1 MKSLAEVIER
11 GSKALGL
18 EESLLEMDLSTIENL
33 EESIDELQDLA
44 EAWKLPFGIK
54 LPSKKNA
61 PSVLSAP
68 EYPDRDKYTPP
79 DYQKAYDKYYK
90 DKEAFRSSENL
101 ARVHSSAVDTIHRGI
116 RRHDFGDKSTWNK
129 VDQLSPKVLN
139 TYNDTPEGRTHGSN
153 TSVFAAHHKGTG
165 TKLLGFYSHQS
176 GDTGFRVHDLTDPSN
191 PKHVGTF
198 GTMKALHAHIDKYVP
213 GVTSKDYEYNVA
225 TRDNS
230 RVDKQKLGHGRWNK
244 EVSDAAAG
252 RDTSFYGQ
260 RKSTG
265 LSGDTVRNFIRDKAF
280 ATVSKTHLASMGHLN
295 KAVGKLN
302 DIIANPKDTNYSDS
316 SELDKHISSIEG
328 HLKKLKSMSS
338 ASSYEF
344 KKDRYSRDEYKD
356 ALKLSRGQSKY

>member
-1 MKSLAEVIER
+1 MKTIAEVIER
-11 GSKALGL
+11 GSKLLGL
-18 EESLLEMDLSTIENL
+18 EESLLEMDLSNVENL
-33 EESIDELQDLA
+33 EESLDELEVLA

-54 LPSKKNA
+54 LPNKKNS
-61 PSVLSAP
+61 PSVLPQP

-90 DKEAFRSSENL
+90 DKEAYRSSENS
-101 ARVHSSAVDTIHRGI
+101 ARAHRDSIEKIHRGI
-116 RRHDFGDKSTWNK
+116 RSQSFGDKSTWNK

-139 TYNDTPEGRTHGSN
+139 TYTDTPEGRAHGAN
-153 TSVFAAHHKGTG
+153 TSVFAMHHKGTG
-165 TKLLGFYSHQS
+165 TKLLGFHSYQK

-191 PKHVGTF
+191 PKHIGTF
-198 GTMKALHAHIDKYVP
+198 GTIKALHTHLDKYVP
-213 GVTSKDYEYNVA
+213 GVTSKDYEYHAA
-225 TRDNS
+225 TRDES
-230 RVDKQKLGHGRWNK
+230 RVDKHKLGHGRWNK
-244 EVSDAAAG
+244 ETSDTNAG

-316 SELDKHISSIEG
+316 SDLDKHISSIEG

-356 ALKLSRGQSKY
+356 ALKLSRGQSRY

>member
-1 MKSLAEVIER
+1 MKTIAEVIER

-18 EESLLEMDLSTIENL
+18 EESLLEMDLSEVESL

-61 PSVLSAP
+61 PKALTAP

-79 DYQKAYDKYYK
+79 DYQKAYDQYYK
-90 DKEAFRSSENL
+90 DKQAYRDSENVV
-101 ARVHSSAVDTIHRGI
+101 RSHRDSVEKIHSGI
-116 RRHDFGDKSTWNK
+116 RGHGFGDKSTWNK

-139 TYNDTPEGRTHGSN
+139 TYNDTPEGHAHGSN
-153 TSVFAAHHKGTG
+153 TSVFAMHHKGTG
-165 TKLLGFYSHQS
+165 TKLLGYYSYRR
-176 GDTGFRVHDLTDPSN
+176 GDTGFSVHDLTDPSK

-198 GTMKALHAHIDKYVP
+198 GTIKALHTHLDKYVP
-213 GVTSKDYEYNVA
+213 GATSKDYEYHVA
-225 TRDNS
+225 TRDLS
-230 RVDKQKLGHGRWNK
+230 GMEKQKLGHSRWNK

-252 RDTSFYGQ
+252 RDTSYYGQ
-260 RKSTG
+260 KKSTG

-280 ATVSKTHLASMGHLN
+280 GTVAKSHLASMGHLN

-328 HLKKLKSMSS
+328 HLKRLKNMSS
-338 ASSYEF
+338 AANYDF
-344 KKDRYSRDEYKD
+344 KKDRYTRDEYAT
-356 ALKLSRGQSKY
+356 ALKQSRGQSRY